1 MSLHLCILGIDG
13 SGKSTLAN
21 SLPAILAAEYKITAG
36 SSGESFRI
44 MDFQED
50 HMGPKFYPD
59 GLPFSAKL
67 AKTFRQIAKR
77 FADNT
82 KLYPI
87 FKLLQMQ
94 LQDTAAR
101 KLSRK
106 YNVDFF
112 VSDCNT
118 LLSALGRA
126 TNYLCPDRDGEDSK
140 RPILEPDD
148 FKAVFEYLIDKQSL
162 PTLRQNRLQNLGNI
176 GLIKNVLRL
185 LRLNGAWLPD
195 IVIFLD
201 ISPEQALDRILRR
214 GKKIDHH
221 ENIQDLRQARNTYLK
236 VLEALAA
243 YQTLETVKYLDINS
257 LTPGETLQAVLDL
270 LKQHKINQKGA
281 KKRSNG
287 VLGTVEDLSSGNLA
301 SKILNYKYL
310 FSYLIRKWFQGA
322 WREPFFVFSKF
333 GRLLLRDG
341 YSADVMKIIYDRDQQ
356 KNRLI
361 DRIFLQYPLHRAVYD
376 RLQILTSRIQHE
388 LEKRLHQ
395 GKAIHIFTAPSGFA
409 YDVFRPLEI
418 IASRMPEAMKQI
430 KLVAADL
437 DPRQVLEPAL
447 NERARK
453 LKIDFKFIK
462 GDITSGQIHK
472 KFEENTPFDIALFVG
487 LSSWLPKPDLVK
499 HIRWLGQNMELDG
512 VLVTDSFTANAYS
525 LSGRFFGYK
534 AHYYEPEVYR
544 TIMDF
549 CGFDGLSAT
558 QETGKDRINHVMAFE
573 LHNFP
578 KESRDGT
585 QYFQQTLSAAFA

>member
-13 SGKSTLAN
+13 SGKSTLAD

-59 GLPFSAKL
+59 GLPLSAKL
-67 AKTFRQIAKR
+67 AKTFRRIAKR
-77 FADNT
+77 CVDNT
-82 KLYPI
+82 KLYPV

-94 LQDTAAR
+94 LQDAAAR
-101 KLSRK
+101 KLSKK
-106 YNVDFF
+106 YNVDVF
-112 VSDCNT
+112 VSDCNI

-126 TNYLCPDRDGEDSK
+126 TNYLCPDSDGKDSK
-140 RPILEPDD
+140 RPMLEPAD
-148 FKAVFEYLIDKQSL
+148 FKAVFEFFIDKQSL
-162 PTLRQNRLQNLGNI
+162 PTVRQKRLRNLGNI

-185 LRLNGAWLPD
+185 SRLKGAWLPD
-195 IVIFLD
+195 MVIFLD
-201 ISPEQALDRILRR
+201 ISPEQALDRIIRR
-214 GKKIDHH
+214 GKKIDRH
-221 ENIQDLRQARNTYLK
+221 ENIHDLHQARNTYLK

-270 LKQHKINQKGA
+270 LKQHQINLKGP
-281 KKRSNG
+281 KKPNNG
-287 VLGTVEDLSSGNLA
+287 VLGTVENLSSNNLA
-301 SKILNYKYL
+301 RKILNYKYI

-322 WREPFFVFSKF
+322 WREPFFVFSKL
-333 GRLLLRDG
+333 GRLLLKDG
-341 YSADVMKIIYDRDQQ
+341 YSAGVMKVIYDKDQQ
-356 KNRLI
+356 NNRLI
-361 DRIFLQYPLHRAVYD
+361 DRIFLEYPLHRAVYD

-395 GKAIHIFTAPSGFA
+395 GKAIHLFTAPSGFA
-409 YDVFRPLEI
+409 YDVFRPLEM

-437 DPRQVLEPAL
+437 DPQQVLEPVL

-472 KFEENTPFDIALFVG
+472 KFEGNAPFDIALFVG
-487 LSSWLPKPDLVK
+487 LSSWLPKPELVK
-499 HIRWLGQNMELDG
+499 HIRWLGQNMEPDG
-512 VLVTDSFTANAYS
+512 ILVTDSFTANAYS

-585 QYFQQTLSAAFA
+585 QYFQQTLSAAFV